1 MARIVLGIS
10 GGIAA
15 YKALGLIRPLITRGH
30 RVDVIPTA
38 SALRFVGRPTLEAL
52 SRNPV
57 TEDLFDDVAEVRHVA
72 LGQRADLILIA
83 PATANTMA
91 KLVTGLADSLLLTTV
106 LASRA
111 PLMLAPAMHPEM
123 WEHPATRA
131 NAATLLERGVTLIG
145 PGDGPLTGDDSG
157 VGRMSEVEEILAAVD
172 RALPAAGER
181 SAPEP
186 AQPAAGHDH
195 GHGSGHGLGPL
206 VGKRVLVTAGGTREP
221 LDPVRYLG
229 NRSSGRQGVALAAA
243 AAGMGAQVTVIGCN
257 VAEGVTGGL
266 PAGVRLLPVSTTA
279 ELGAALDAEA
289 GTADLVL
296 MAAAV
301 ADYRPETV
309 SDGKIKKT
317 AGADDLVLRLVQNP
331 DLLRG
336 LVAQRPEGQRIVGFA
351 AETATDARELLELGR
366 RKAAAKGA
374 DALVLNEVGWA
385 LGMDQPDNRVTLLSA
400 EGAILGLADG
410 TKDEVA
416 SAILRFLLS
425 AWDDLSA

>member
-1 MARIVLGIS
+1 
-10 GGIAA
+10 
-15 YKALGLIRPLITRGH
+15 
-30 RVDVIPTA
+30 
-38 SALRFVGRPTLEAL
+38 
-52 SRNPV
+52 
-57 TEDLFDDVAEVRHVA
+57 
-72 LGQRADLILIA
+72 
-83 PATANTMA
+83 
-91 KLVTGLADSLLLTTV
+91 LA
-106 LASRA
+106 
-111 PLMLAPAMHPEM
+111 
-123 WEHPATRA
+123 
-131 NAATLLERGVTLIG
+131 
-145 PGDGPLTGDDSG
+145 
-157 VGRMSEVEEILAAVD
+157 
-172 RALPAAGER
+172 
-181 SAPEP
+181 
-186 AQPAAGHDH
+186 
-195 GHGSGHGLGPL
+195 
-206 VGKRVLVTAGGTREP
+206 GKRVLVTAGGTREP

-425 AWDDLSA
+425 AWDDLSG